1 MKRSAIVFL
10 GLVVAFALLSKVAG
24 GGYGGDGVTAEQ
36 PENQRQSDSTEW
48 LESER
53 IDQELLASYIAPD
66 MSRYMD
72 WRLAPRPSQ
81 DEGGT
86 PETPDADA
94 DWANIFANARGWGN
108 NGVIDWTPL
117 QLKSLSNPWN
127 DFDPNNVLD
136 RWPSHSGAII
146 LEYRCDASGVRSD
159 GLIWGQQGGADL
171 IDR

>member
-10 GLVVAFALLSKVAG
+10 GLVVAFALLSKVTG
-24 GGYGGDGVTAEQ
+24 GGYGGDDGVTAEQ

-53 IDQELLASYIAPD
+53 IDQELLASYLAPD
-66 MSRYMD
+66 MSSYVD
-72 WRLAPRPSQ
+72 WRLAPQPSQ

-86 PETPDADA
+86 PDTPDADP
-94 DWANIFANARGWGN
+94 DWANIYPNARGWGN
-108 NGVIDWTPL
+108 NTASASASSLPL
-117 QLKSLSNPWN
+117 S
-127 DFDPNNVLD
+127 DFDPNSVLS

-146 LEYRCDASGVRSD
+146 LEYRCDAGGVRSD